1 MNKTGF
7 YFPARTW
14 SCWWSARGS
23 GVESR
28 RVASPACRASP
39 SPFSSCPPP
48 PPHPSRERES
58 ERDRDRENFRVLFFS
73 PFPPRDFNLFYFIRS
88 DGCCVSLGI
97 GTGPQPGVQSD
108 FHSPARAG
116 RRGAPLAREEAATWG
131 RGASLWSVETLAAGP
146 ARAPSGRSWALWACV
161 PFVRPSWAA
170 AAGPRASLSDSKP
183 AVPSRR

>member
-1 MNKTGF
+1 
-7 YFPARTW
+7 
-14 SCWWSARGS
+14 
-23 GVESR
+23 VESG
-28 RVASPACRASP
+28 RVASRRPPAAPRLPRSP
-39 SPFSSCPPP
+39 PVLLLLLHTP
-48 PPHPSRERES
+48 RERERAS
-58 ERDRDRENFRVLFFS
+58 ETGTGRIFACFFFP